1 MATPV
6 ESIYRRFLSRIGADI
21 LSEIEDK
28 DVVEEILLIFLED
41 AICEVEDIY
50 DKDLTITNGNIT
62 SDLTSLEIKILA
74 NAMVLYWLQPKINT
88 EEMIKMQIT
97 DSDYTK
103 KNTASLLDKLIRLR
117 VDAKNTLRSDLV
129 KLSWRNKKVNS

>member
-28 DVVEEILLIFLED
+28 EVVKEILLIFLED

-50 DKDLTITNGNIT
+50 KKDLTIANGNIT

-88 EEMIKMQIT
+88 EEMIKMKVT
-97 DSDYTK
+97 DGDYTK
-103 KNTASLLDKLIRLR
+103 KNTASLLDKLIKLR
-117 VDAKNTLRSDLV
+117 AVAKSSLRSDLV
-129 KLSWRNKKVNS
+129 KLSWKNKRVNL